1 MIEKLLLYST
11 QLNSTQI
18 QRKEAE
24 GAYINPRSLKKKQ
37 PILFLNNSN
46 VPQLQVNYSMRN

>member
-24 GAYINPRSLKKKQ
+24 GAYINPRSLKKQ